1 MSSINQEN
9 SKLPGDASVSQS
21 LNGVQINEDENG
33 IHLSQSDYI
42 SKNEI
47 FPGKDSIQPNP
58 RGDETTD
65 KFMSVD
71 TLLNQIIKPNY
82 SSSETANSQS
92 K

>member
-21 LNGVQINEDENG
+21 LKINEDENG